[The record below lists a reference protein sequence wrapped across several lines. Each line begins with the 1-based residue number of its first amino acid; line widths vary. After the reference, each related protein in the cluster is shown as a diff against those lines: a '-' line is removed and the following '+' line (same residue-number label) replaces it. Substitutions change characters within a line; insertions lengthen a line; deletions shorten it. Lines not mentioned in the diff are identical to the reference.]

1 MSRRRYARERAMQAL
16 YAQTLAGGDIQHTIN
31 SVIKA
36 RLDEDE
42 ATLDFAIDLFR
53 KCIDHQGEAIE
64 IIGNHT
70 RNWELER
77 IAVIDRILLQ
87 MAIVEFLYMD
97 DVPPKVTMNELI
109 EIAKKYST
117 SRSGRFINGILDAVL
132 NSLKEDGRIRKRG
145 RGLIGMDDNQ

>member
-1 MSRRRYARERAMQAL
+1 MQAL
-16 YAQTLAGGDIQHTIN
+16 YAQMLAGGDPDHTIN

-36 RLDEDE
+36 RLDEDQP
-42 ATLDFAIDLFR
+42 TLDFAIDLFK
-53 KCIDHQGEAIE
+53 KCVEHQSEAVE
-64 IIGNHT
+64 IISDHT

-87 MAIVEFLYMD
+87 MAIVEFLYME

-117 SRSGRFINGILDAVL
+117 GRSGRFINGILDAVL
-132 NSLKEDGRIRKRG
+132 NSLKESGRIRKRG
-145 RGLIGMDDNQ
+145 RGLIGMDDNQQAAG